1 MEYDHHEAMK
11 LANQLCFPLY
21 AAARNV
27 TGLYTPWLKPLG
39 LTYTQYIALLVLW
52 EQDGQTVGEIGE
64 KLMLDNGTLS
74 PLLKKMEQAGLVQRQ
89 RSREDERVVV
99 VSLTEAGRA
108 LREKAKDVPAKAAG
122 CIDLP
127 PEKAQMLYALLYE
140 LLENQKKKE
149 RRIND
154 ENSLRFYGEGQ
165 TGQRRQPVGVS
176 GQGAADR
183 QHGDRLRLY
192 PAL

>member
-1 MEYDHHEAMK
+1 MKYDYKEAMK

-39 LTYTQYIALLVLW
+39 LTYTQYLVFLVLW
-52 EQDGQTVGEIGE
+52 EKDGISVTEIGE

-74 PLLKKMEQAGLVQRQ
+74 PLLKKMEQAGLLKRQ
-89 RSREDERVVV
+89 RSCEDERVVV
-99 VSLTEAGRA
+99 VTLTEEGRA
-108 LREKAKDVPAKAAG
+108 LQEKAKDVPAQVAG

-140 LLENQKKKE
+140 LLDNQKHKKT
-149 RRIND
+149 
-154 ENSLRFYGEGQ
+154 EGAQ
-165 TGQRRQPVGVS
+165 T
-176 GQGAADR
+176 
-183 QHGDRLRLY
+183 
-192 PAL
+192 